1 MLRISKLIDYGTLIL
16 THMAGTPG
24 QVMSASGLA
33 SSLGIGPPTV
43 SKILK
48 TLGQHGL
55 VTSTRGARGGYS
67 LARPAHEINIAQII
81 DALDDQPFGL
91 TECTST
97 PGVCSVEADCHIR
110 TNWER
115 INIIVRRTLENVTVA
130 DMVNS
135 VTDEPI
141 TFHRTTA
148 KARTQ
153 AIDPCIK
160 ARSTTWSL
168 SK

>member
-16 THMAGTPG
+16 THMAGTPD
-24 QVMSASGLA
+24 QVISAAGLA
-33 SSLGIGPPTV
+33 SSLGLGPATV
-43 SKILK
+43 SKVLK

-55 VTSTRGARGGYS
+55 VTSTRGARGGYC
-67 LARPAHEINIAQII
+67 LARPAQDINIAQII

-115 INIIVRRTLENVTVA
+115 INAIVRRTLEEVSVA
-130 DMVNS
+130 DMVS
-135 VTDEPI
+135 PVIDEPL
-141 TFHRTTA
+141 TFHPARTATKMVEHSA
-148 KARTQ
+148 KAS
-153 AIDPCIK
+153 P
-160 ARSTTWSL
+160 TTWSL

>member
-16 THMAGTPG
+16 THMAAAPE
-24 QVMSASGLA
+24 QVLSASGLA
-33 SSLGIGPPTV
+33 SSLGLGPATV
-43 SKILK
+43 SKVLK

-55 VTSTRGARGGYS
+55 VTSTRGARGGYC
-67 LARPAHEINIAQII
+67 LARPAHDINIAQII

-115 INIIVRRTLENVTVA
+115 INTMVRRTLEEVTVA
-130 DMVNS
+130 DMIS
-135 VTDEPI
+135 PMADEPLI
-141 TFHRTTA
+141 FYPSGAAA
-148 KARTQ
+148 KIA
-153 AIDPCIK
+153 DHSVK
-160 ARSTTWSL
+160 ASPTTWSL

>member
-1 MLRISKLIDYGTLIL
+1 MLRISKLMDYGTLVL
-16 THMAGTPG
+16 TDMASRPD
-24 QVMSASGLA
+24 QVISAADLAATLGL
-33 SSLGIGPPTV
+33 GPATV

-55 VTSTRGARGGYS
+55 VISTRGARGGYS
-67 LARPAHEINIAQII
+67 LARPAHDISIAQVL
-81 DALDDQPFGL
+81 DALHDQPFGL

-115 INIIVRRTLENVTVA
+115 INGIVRRTLEEVSVA
-130 DMVNS
+130 DMLNPVA
-135 VTDEPI
+135 DEPLK
-141 TFHRTTA
+141 FYPSRTAANNTDHSMPET
-148 KARTQ
+148 R
-153 AIDPCIK
+153 P
-160 ARSTTWSL
+160 TTWSL

>member
-1 MLRISKLIDYGTLIL
+1 MLRISKLMDYGTLVL
-16 THMAGTPG
+16 THMAGAPDK
-24 QVMSASGLA
+24 VFSASGLA
-33 SSLGIGPPTV
+33 ASLGLGPATV
-43 SKILK
+43 SKVLK

-67 LARPAHEINIAQII
+67 LARPAHQINIAQII

-115 INIIVRRTLENVTVA
+115 INSIVRRTLEEVSVA
-130 DMVNS
+130 DMVGPIA
-135 VTDEPI
+135 DEPV
-141 TFHRTTA
+141 TFYPSRPTTDVSEPGVS
-148 KARTQ
+148 AR
-153 AIDPCIK
+153 P
-160 ARSTTWSL
+160 TTWSL